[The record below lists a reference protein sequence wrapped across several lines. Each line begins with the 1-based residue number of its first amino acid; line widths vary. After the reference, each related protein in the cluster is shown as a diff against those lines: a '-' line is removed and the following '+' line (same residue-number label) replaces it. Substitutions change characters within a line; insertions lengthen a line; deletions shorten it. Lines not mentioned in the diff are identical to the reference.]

1 MSDVRW
7 CGLPLACVLQGYYS
21 EIDNHSH
28 SHFTPVTT
36 YVYIVYQYP
45 CQFSSMNT
53 DLFSKI
59 IFLILKNSICF
70 SLVLTLE
77 NGLLDK
83 QQRLYNIGPSLSH
96 QLAFSLS
103 EQCNP
108 NSLSDVSHRLPVAN
122 SERMWANQGQQL
134 LLKGFQMNPC
144 FDKEQQ
150 CSWRNDTEYLNY
162 GLTLCLFN
170 VCVPAG
176 CWDDGGWSGPR
187 LPELGRHERW
197 ERTCIFSSHQVFK
210 GFISKTLIYSI
221 AHYTQCSL

>member
-108 NSLSDVSHRLPVAN
+108 NSLSDVSHPLPVAN

-150 CSWRNDTEYLNY
+150 CSWRN
-162 GLTLCLFN
+162 
-170 VCVPAG
+170 
-176 CWDDGGWSGPR
+176 
-187 LPELGRHERW
+187 
-197 ERTCIFSSHQVFK
+197 
-210 GFISKTLIYSI
+210 
-221 AHYTQCSL
+221 TQNIWIMV